1 MRTSMK
7 PDEAFGMIFDLEGV
21 ITDTKHIKK
30 QAWHEVAR
38 QQGFNEPT
46 DHQLT
51 LIMDMRLERAIT
63 EVLRWTR
70 DWGKAKELAWQVAA
84 AYGSNFTAISEPQPG
99 IREWLHALSKS
110 NVPCAIVTAFDRNS
124 VRPTLERLGLLE
136 FFIAM
141 VTAEDGMETKS
152 QRFLSAAIKMGRPPN
167 HCVVFDS
174 CLAGITAAHN
184 CTMKAVAVQG
194 RHLQTADLSVVS
206 LSELAVYNIR
216 RLFANR
222 QTEFMA
228 LQQASDD
235 QKPRLRR
242 IRNATMD

>member
-1 MRTSMK
+1 MR
-7 PDEAFGMIFDLEGV
+7 PA
-21 ITDTKHIKK
+21 
-30 QAWHEVAR
+30 
-38 QQGFNEPT
+38 
-46 DHQLT
+46 
-51 LIMDMRLERAIT
+51 
-63 EVLRWTR
+63 
-70 DWGKAKELAWQVAA
+70 
-84 AYGSNFTAISEPQPG
+84 
-99 IREWLHALSKS
+99 
-110 NVPCAIVTAFDRNS
+110 
-124 VRPTLERLGLLE
+124 LERLGLLE
-136 FFIAM
+136 FFIAT

-174 CLAGITAAHN
+174 CLAGVTAAHN

-222 QTEFMA
+222 QSEFMT
-228 LQQASDD
+228 LQQAADD

-242 IRNATMD
+242 IRNAIMD